1 METMKEIQL
10 ETELKEQ
17 KRVNDVLLTSHNL
30 LINNILD
37 QNEIGKS
44 GAQHDI
50 EINTRM
56 AVNRVEELRKEIVFQ
71 KVLSVV
77 FVTMMLLVLL
87 YFAFK

>member
-44 GAQHDI
+44 GEQYDI
-50 EINTRM
+50 EINTHM

-87 YFAFK
+87 YFVFK

>member
-44 GAQHDI
+44 GAQYDI
-50 EINTRM
+50 EINTHM

>member
-37 QNEIGKS
+37 QNEI
-44 GAQHDI
+44 
-50 EINTRM
+50 
-56 AVNRVEELRKEIVFQ
+56 
-71 KVLSVV
+71 
-77 FVTMMLLVLL
+77 
-87 YFAFK
+87 

>member
-44 GAQHDI
+44 GEQYDI